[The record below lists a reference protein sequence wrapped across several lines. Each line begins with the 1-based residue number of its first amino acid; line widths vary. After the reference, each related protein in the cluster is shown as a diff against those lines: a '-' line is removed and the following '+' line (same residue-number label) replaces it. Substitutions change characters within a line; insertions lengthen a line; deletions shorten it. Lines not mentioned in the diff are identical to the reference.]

1 MTIAETN
8 VLQTVPGELLGPS
21 LIFTD
26 TLGSELKC
34 STTLWLVR
42 FQNSKINK
50 VKSFM
55 SWANFSC

>member
-1 MTIAETN
+1 MAIAETN
-8 VLQTVPGELLGPS
+8 VLQTVPGELLWPS
-21 LIFTD
+21 LIFTE

-34 STTLWLVR
+34 STLWLVR

-50 VKSFM
+50 VKSFI